1 MHIAE
6 VGTAGP
12 LVIMCHGF
20 PELWYT
26 WRHQLTALAEAGY
39 HAVAPDQRGYGRTDI
54 PPRIEDYNIFQL
66 VGDIVGLVNALGEK
80 QAIVIGHDWGSTVA
94 SHCVLLRPDIF
105 QAVIQISV
113 PYLPRGRG
121 RIPLTERMKKAYG
134 NEIFYQVMF
143 QEPGKVDAEIFEIG
157 AYAFMRGFLY
167 TLSANPP
174 PEKRWQF
181 TYRPGEKFTSHIVLP
196 DKLPDWLTEEDVE
209 YFGREYAKTGITG
222 GLNWYRN
229 IDRNWELTPFLDG
242 AKILQP
248 TLFIAGESDAVIR
261 MYAKA
266 VDAMEKN
273 VPDLKGK
280 IILPN
285 AGHWVN
291 QEKAT
296 DVNQLILNFLKD
308 L

>member
-1 MHIAE
+1 MVEINHRFIETNNISMHVAE
-6 VGTAGP
+6 AGIAGP

-39 HAVAPDQRGYGRTDI
+39 HAVAPDQRGYGQTDR

-80 QAIVIGHDWGSTVA
+80 RAIVIGHDWGSTVA

-143 QEPGKVDAEIFEIG
+143 QEPARSMPK
-157 AYAFMRGFLY
+157 YSR
-167 TLSANPP
+167 
-174 PEKRWQF
+174 
-181 TYRPGEKFTSHIVLP
+181 
-196 DKLPDWLTEEDVE
+196 
-209 YFGREYAKTGITG
+209 
-222 GLNWYRN
+222 
-229 IDRNWELTPFLDG
+229 
-242 AKILQP
+242 
-248 TLFIAGESDAVIR
+248 
-261 MYAKA
+261 
-266 VDAMEKN
+266 
-273 VPDLKGK
+273 
-280 IILPN
+280 
-285 AGHWVN
+285 
-291 QEKAT
+291 
-296 DVNQLILNFLKD
+296 
-308 L
+308 